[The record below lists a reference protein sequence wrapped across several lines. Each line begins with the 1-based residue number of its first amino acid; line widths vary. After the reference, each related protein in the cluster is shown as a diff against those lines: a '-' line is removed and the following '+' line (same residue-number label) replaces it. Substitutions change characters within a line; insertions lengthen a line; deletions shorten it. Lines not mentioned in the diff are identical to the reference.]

1 MKIWGVIYTSQIY
14 VMTMPRKEVSKHV
27 LIRLLRI
34 RSKRWQFGIEVGSL
48 TGYEHYQIRYECS
61 NNDYARERNFWTG
74 YKCEL
79 QQSSEW
85 SNYELKDGNFYTSLD
100 SEMGVYR
107 FGRLSQLQL
116 DILAH
121 GRKQGN
127 RTITAVVDKVG
138 GTGKTFLA
146 RWCALN
152 GKAVYIDG
160 HGKASDIIADAYD
173 IAKSGAK
180 METIIVD
187 LTRNSDQNRADL
199 WAAIEEVKNGFLKDR
214 RYAYKEMWIKPP
226 QVFVFSNK
234 EPDWEKL
241 SVDRWD
247 KVFLNDRG
255 PTIELWHRIDGTAQ
269 VRNYKRNN

>member
-1 MKIWGVIYTSQIY
+1 MQIY
-14 VMTMPRKEVSKHV
+14 VMVMPRTEISKHV
-27 LIRLLRI
+27 LLRLLRL
-34 RSKRWQFGIEVGSL
+34 RAKRWQFGIEVGSH

-61 NNDYARERNFWTG
+61 NGDYARERSFWQG

-85 SNYELKDGNFYTSLD
+85 SNYERKDGNFYTSLD
-100 SEMGVYR
+100 SELGVYR

-121 GRKQGN
+121 WRKQSSD
-127 RTITAVVDKVG
+127 RTITAVVDKCG

-146 RWCALN
+146 RHCALN
-152 GKAVYIDG
+152 GTAVYIDG

-173 IAKSGAK
+173 IAKSGVSMK
-180 METIIVD
+180 RIIVD
-187 LTRNSDQNRADL
+187 LTRNADQNRADL
-199 WAAIEEVKNGFLKDR
+199 WAAIEEIKNGFLKDR

-226 QVFVFSNK
+226 QVLVFSNK
-234 EPDWEKL
+234 EPDWSKL
-241 SVDRWD
+241 SLDRWD
-247 KVFLNDRG
+247 KMFLNDRG
-255 PTIELWHRIDGTAQ
+255 KTIELWHRTPDGTAQ